1 MFTLPK
7 LDYEYDALEPYIDRL
22 TMEIHHTK
30 HHQAYT
36 NNLNDI
42 LKDYPDLQTMNIEDI
57 LRDVSV
63 IPENIRGKVV
73 NNGGGYY
80 NHNLFW
86 KYIGPKK
93 TTPSNSF
100 QELIDSTFGSVDI
113 LKEKFST
120 AAINHFGSGWAW
132 LVLDNNSLKI
142 LSTPNQN
149 NPISNGKTPI
159 FGIDVWEHA
168 YYLKYQ
174 NKRSDYINAW
184 WNVVNWDYIS
194 SDFERFTNS

>member
-7 LDYEYDALEPYIDRL
+7 LDYGYDALEPYIDRL

-57 LRDVSV
+57 LRNVSV

-73 NNGGGYY
+73 NNGGGYH

-86 KYIGPKK
+86 KYMGLKK